1 MLLCRTLDGSA
12 LTLFPFPC
20 SLLPASGSPSLPV
33 QVTWFEGNYQ
43 DYEEDRQ
50 RRGLNPVAPQRVK
63 FRKLANV

>member
-1 MLLCRTLDGSA
+1 M
-12 LTLFPFPC
+12 
-20 SLLPASGSPSLPV
+20 

>member
-1 MLLCRTLDGSA
+1 M
-12 LTLFPFPC
+12 LTLLFPAPC
-20 SLLPASGSPSLPV
+20 FPASPSPSPPV